1 MGFFSGQFLMKIE
14 SHKNGD
20 HGSQNISGRLGINDA
35 VQTCN
40 SWQEPDNRNKTDSLP
55 AGAKKA
61 AFFCFSQYKK

>member
-40 SWQEPDNRNKTDSLP
+40 PWQEPDNRNKTDSLP
-55 AGAKKA
+55 AGDKKA
-61 AFFCFSQYKK
+61 DIYYTSQYKK